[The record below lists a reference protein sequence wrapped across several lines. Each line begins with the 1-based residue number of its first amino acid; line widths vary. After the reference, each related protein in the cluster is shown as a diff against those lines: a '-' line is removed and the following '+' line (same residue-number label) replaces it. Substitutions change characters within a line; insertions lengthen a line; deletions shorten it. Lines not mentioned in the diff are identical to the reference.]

1 MKWLLLCGF
10 LASVASIPTWHILLA
25 ERSADPNVSAAPSPP
40 VDMLVVQGVGYVEPD
55 SEVRK
60 LMMRTGGVIKKCNFR
75 VGELVRKDQVILEL
89 ENATQ
94 SADFEVARKNVVML
108 QADAANVN
116 AGVNPYQI
124 KVIEQAIERLR
135 EKLRHCKVEAE
146 RHRTM
151 RAAKSASQQGAEA
164 AETLFRQ
171 AEVELKEKEAELEHL
186 KHFVIPEN
194 RAWQQ
199 ARVQHAQASL
209 ALAEERLRETKLL
222 APFDG
227 TVLKLL
233 KQEGE
238 GVRSF
243 EPEAVILFGDLSKL
257 RVRAEIDERFVTQLE
272 VGQEAII
279 YGRNV
284 QGRSY
289 QGKVVLVEKI
299 MGDKTVFSRASSE
312 RKDLHV
318 LQALIEMGPEFK
330 APAGL
335 QVDVKITQA
344 ATGTP

>member
-1 MKWLLLCGF
+1 MKWLLFAGF

-25 ERSADPNVSAAPSPP
+25 ERSAGPNVSAASSPS
-40 VDMLVVQGVGYVEPD
+40 VDMLGVQGVGYVEPV
-55 SEVRK
+55 SEARK
-60 LMMRTGGVIKKCNFR
+60 LMPRTGGVIKKCNFR
-75 VGELVRKDQVILEL
+75 AGDLVRKDEVILEL

-94 SADFEVARKNVVML
+94 GADLEVARANVAML

-124 KVIEQAIERLR
+124 KVIEQVLERLR

-146 RHRTM
+146 RQRTM
-151 RAAKSASQQGAEA
+151 RAANSASQQGAEA
-164 AETLFRQ
+164 AETRFRQ
-171 AEVELKEKEAELEHL
+171 AEVELKEKAAELEHL
-186 KHFVIPEN
+186 NHFVIPEN
-194 RAWQQ
+194 RAWQL
-199 ARVQHAQASL
+199 ARVRHAQASL

-257 RVRAEIDERFVTQLE
+257 RVRAEIDARFVTQLE
-272 VGQEAII
+272 VGQEAIVHV
-279 YGRNV
+279 RNV

-312 RKDLHV
+312 RKDLHA
-318 LQALIEMGPEFK
+318 LQLLIEMGPEFK
-330 APAGL
+330 VPAGL
-335 QVDVKITQA
+335 QVDVKIAQA
-344 ATGTP
+344 ATGTR